1 MKKAKLT
8 GSAQIFLVKDVLKA
22 SDYYREILGFEC
34 TLIGEPVQFCIAGR
48 DNHHLML
55 AQSSDPEHTPAN
67 IKVIDDMWD
76 AYFWVDD
83 IEALYVELDQRSV
96 IIDYGLKVASYG
108 VKEFGIKDI
117 DGYEIAFGQIVKAS

>member
-8 GSAQIFLVKDVLKA
+8 GSAQIFLVKDVLA
-22 SDYYREILGFEC
+22 TSDYYRDKMGFEC
-34 TLIGEPVQFCIAGR
+34 TLLGEPVQYCIAGR

-55 AQSSDPEHTPAN
+55 AQSENPEHDPAQL
-67 IKVIDDMWD
+67 KVVSDMWH

-83 IEALYVELDQRSV
+83 IESLYVELDQRGV
-96 IIDYGLKVASYG
+96 IIDYGLTVANYG

-117 DGYEIAFGQIVKAS
+117 DGYEIAFGQIVK